1 MRPNDRT
8 LIDNVEDYLTHKGI
22 TTTLIDDVKEN
33 LRKDIQKSE
42 KQGVDYIEY
51 RQKSTAEIILTIQK
65 NLFTLQFN
73 PVVFFIINFI
83 LISYLYD
90 KQLVPFGAATGL
102 SILYILVLLPISVT
116 IYSRIMRKSYL
127 YQNRLESYIGLILA
141 VVAMLLIGMNTFDIT
156 LGIHI
161 VTQYTHLVI
170 AVLACFYSMGII
182 S

>member
-1 MRPNDRT
+1 
-8 LIDNVEDYLTHKGI
+8 
-22 TTTLIDDVKEN
+22 
-33 LRKDIQKSE
+33 
-42 KQGVDYIEY
+42 
-51 RQKSTAEIILTIQK
+51 
-65 NLFTLQFN
+65 
-73 PVVFFIINFI
+73 
-83 LISYLYD
+83 
-90 KQLVPFGAATGL
+90 QLVPFGAATGL

-170 AVLACFYSMGII
+170 AVFGMFFTLWGLYRKRLEYTGVGLLLVQKTVDIIIRDPQAAQLISIAIWVMILVLIIFYTIELS
-182 S
+182 SKKQV

>member
-73 PVVFFIINFI
+73 PVVFFIIN
-83 LISYLYD
+83 
-90 KQLVPFGAATGL
+90 
-102 SILYILVLLPISVT
+102 
-116 IYSRIMRKSYL
+116 
-127 YQNRLESYIGLILA
+127 
-141 VVAMLLIGMNTFDIT
+141 
-156 LGIHI
+156 
-161 VTQYTHLVI
+161 
-170 AVLACFYSMGII
+170 
-182 S
+182 

>member
-73 PVVFFIINFI
+73 PVVFFIINFVV
-83 LISYLYD
+83 ISYLYD
-90 KQLVPFGAATGL
+90 
-102 SILYILVLLPISVT
+102 
-116 IYSRIMRKSYL
+116 
-127 YQNRLESYIGLILA
+127 
-141 VVAMLLIGMNTFDIT
+141 
-156 LGIHI
+156 
-161 VTQYTHLVI
+161 
-170 AVLACFYSMGII
+170 
-182 S
+182 